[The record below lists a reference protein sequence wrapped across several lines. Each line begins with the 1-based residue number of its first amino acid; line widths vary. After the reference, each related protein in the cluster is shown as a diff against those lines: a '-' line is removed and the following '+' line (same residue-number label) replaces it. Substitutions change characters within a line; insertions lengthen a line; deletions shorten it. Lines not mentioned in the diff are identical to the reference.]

1 MNKTTITLT
10 TLIAFAALP
19 MLSCN
24 SKEGEDASSN
34 KSKAVSPT
42 LIAVID
48 AKVEAEASDI
58 HIIRKTAKPGD
69 TITVTGWIM
78 GNMSPFVEGRA
89 AFMLGD
95 PKVVTACNVRP
106 DDHCSTPWDVC
117 CDDPA
122 DIKRATAT
130 IQIVDAD
137 GRVLKEGIEGV
148 EGIEKLS
155 KLLVTGIVAEGSS
168 EDSLVINASAIDLQ

>member
-1 MNKTTITLT
+1 MRTKHIILIGIATLT
-10 TLIAFAALP
+10 SFPL
-19 MLSCN
+19 LSCQN
-24 SKEGEDASSN
+24 RQSDTAKDP
-34 KSKAVSPT
+34 SPE
-42 LIAVID
+42 LKAVID
-48 AKVEAEASDI
+48 AQVEAEASDI
-58 HIIRKTAKPGD
+58 HIIRKTAKAGD
-69 TITVTGWIM
+69 TITVTGWVM

-89 AFMLGD
+89 AFILGD
-95 PKVVTACNVRP
+95 PKVVTACNMRP

-130 IQIVDAD
+130 IQVLDSD

-155 KLLVTGIVAEGSS
+155 KLVVTGIVAEGSS
-168 EDSLVINASAIDLQ
+168 EDSLVINAKAIDLQ

>member
-10 TLIAFAALP
+10 TLAAIALA
-19 MLSCN
+19 SCQ
-24 SKEGEDASSN
+24 SKDDDSATTEPKEAS
-34 KSKAVSPT
+34 PE
-42 LIAVID
+42 LMAVID
-48 AKVEAEASDI
+48 AKVDAEPSDI
-58 HIIRKTAKPGD
+58 HVIRKTAKPGD
-69 TITVTGWIM
+69 TITVTGWVM
-78 GNMSPFVEGRA
+78 GNMNPFVEGRA
-89 AFMLGD
+89 AFILGD

-122 DIKRATAT
+122 DIKRATAS

-155 KLLVTGIVAEGSS
+155 KLLVTGTVAEGSS

>member
-1 MNKTTITLT
+1 MNKTTITLS
-10 TLIAFAALP
+10 TLAALSTLS
-19 MLSCN
+19 MLSC
-24 SKEGEDASSN
+24 
-34 KSKAVSPT
+34 KSKDDGSTTTEPKEASPA
-42 LIAVID
+42 LMAVID

-58 HIIRKTAKPGD
+58 HVIRKTAKPGD
-69 TITVTGWIM
+69 TITVTGWVM

-89 AFMLGD
+89 AFILGD

-155 KLLVTGIVAEGSS
+155 KLLVTGTVAEGSS
-168 EDSLVINASAIDLQ
+168 EASLVINASAIDLQ